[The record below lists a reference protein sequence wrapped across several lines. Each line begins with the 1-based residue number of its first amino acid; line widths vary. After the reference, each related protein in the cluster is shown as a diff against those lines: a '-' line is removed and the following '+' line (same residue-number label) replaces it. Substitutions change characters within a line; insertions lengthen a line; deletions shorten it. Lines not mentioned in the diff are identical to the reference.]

1 MPSASTS
8 GRLSPSPA
16 SLNGA
21 GGSRISPR
29 ERKQGNPIS
38 QFRST
43 NSLRSSSSSGTL
55 KGSASNAGEGLLGG
69 RGKRGGNFKG
79 KDRYSDT
86 PEDDE
91 VDLLGATP
99 GLRGR
104 GEADGEF
111 DEGWTGADDERE
123 GLLGVSPLVRR
134 NPVAETDSPSQTSAP
149 TPTIHA
155 PTTPK
160 VSHGNSR
167 TIQFNSLDKKSKFPA
182 NLVRNQK
189 YNIVTFLPIVLYEQF
204 KFFFNLY
211 FLLVALSQFVPALR
225 IGESSFCLVR

>member
-1 MPSASTS
+1 MSTPISFAPNSPPSPSNPPSPNSRDVPLLRLDSSDATNRRRPSAFPEMPSASTS

-16 SLNGA
+16 GLGGI

-29 ERKQGNPIS
+29 ERKQGNPIT

-55 KGSASNAGEGLLGG
+55 KGSASNAGDGLLSS
-69 RGKRGGNFKG
+69 RGKRIGNFKG

-91 VDLLGATP
+91 IDLLGATP

-123 GLLGVSPLVRR
+123 GLLGVRRR
-134 NPVAETDSPSQTSAP
+134 NW
-149 TPTIHA
+149 
-155 PTTPK
+155 
-160 VSHGNSR
+160 
-167 TIQFNSLDKKSKFPA
+167 SKA
-182 NLVRNQK
+182 GCWN
-189 YNIVTFLPIVLYEQF
+189 
-204 KFFFNLY
+204 
-211 FLLVALSQFVPALR
+211 
-225 IGESSFCLVR
+225 